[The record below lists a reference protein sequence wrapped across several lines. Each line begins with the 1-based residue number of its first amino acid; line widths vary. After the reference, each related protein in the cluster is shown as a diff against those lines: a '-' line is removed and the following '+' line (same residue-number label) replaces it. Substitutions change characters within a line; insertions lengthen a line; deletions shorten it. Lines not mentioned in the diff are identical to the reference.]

1 MKIIYRTLST
11 MRPLLIFAIL
21 LFSLSLAAKK
31 APKWKP
37 GVFKTTSDGIRYSI
51 KKQGSGKEIKKG
63 DVVRFMLFVYDF
75 HTKKYDAVLSPGKNA
90 SNSKTGGVISLDEN
104 SSGNGIIKAIELLK
118 KGGEGFFII
127 PGRLVG
133 AVDSSC
139 CFIRIIEVTTKLEIY
154 NPPKDSLNTD
164 SVKFAVS
171 DPNKKYFG
179 DTLIA
184 LMKLVEQPQMVNCGI
199 SKVMIAFKFETTY
212 FENGMQHKNIL
223 VFVECPEFY
232 GTDYFIAGRNYMVTC
247 IPLLDDLKD
256 GKRTMNSYSL
266 EKLDRYYGLRVRR
279 M

>member
-1 MKIIYRTLST
+1 MFIALV
-11 MRPLLIFAIL
+11 
-21 LFSLSLAAKK
+21 LFSLPVAAKK

-37 GVFKTTSDGIRYSI
+37 GVFKTTSEGIRYSI
-51 KKQGSGKEIKKG
+51 KKQGVGEEIKTG
-63 DVVRFMLFVYDF
+63 DVVRFFIFGYDF
-75 HTKKYDAVLSPGKNA
+75 HTKKYDAVLSPPKNG
-90 SNSKTGGVISLDEN
+90 SSRKTGGVLSLDEN
-104 SSGNGIIKAIELLK
+104 LSGNGIVKAIKLLK

-127 PGRLVG
+127 PGHLVG
-133 AVDSSC
+133 RSDSC
-139 CFIRIIEVTTKLEIY
+139 CYFIRVIEITSKLVVY
-154 NPPKDSLNTD
+154 NPSNDSLKAD
-164 SVKFAVS
+164 SVKFAVN
-171 DPNKKYFG
+171 DPNKKFYG

-223 VFVECPEFY
+223 VFIECPELY
-232 GTDYFIAGRNYMVTC
+232 GKDYFVAGRNYMVTC

-266 EKLDRYYGLRVRR
+266 EKLERYYGLRVSR